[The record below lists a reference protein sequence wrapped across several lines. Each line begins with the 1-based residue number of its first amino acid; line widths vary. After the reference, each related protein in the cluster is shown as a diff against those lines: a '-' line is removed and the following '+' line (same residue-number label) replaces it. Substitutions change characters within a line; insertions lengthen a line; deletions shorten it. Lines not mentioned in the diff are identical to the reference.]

1 MKRLGSLIIVSL
13 ALFGSAAHAV
23 DPVEQ
28 GHFDDPFIQIT
39 SGIAACPIQERAK
52 LTPEEI
58 RAETH
63 WRSERGTSCYRA
75 GRCRYPNA
83 YLYDKELATRVE
95 KSILADG
102 RFANTSLWME
112 GYRRWIVLKGC
123 VSSQEQLQEAER
135 VVRNI
140 DDVEAVINELMV
152 LP

>member
-1 MKRLGSLIIVSL
+1 MKRPGFLIIISIALLGSAVH
-13 ALFGSAAHAV
+13 AL
-23 DPVEQ
+23 DPVAQ
-28 GHFDDPFIQIT
+28 GHFDDPFMQIT
-39 SGIAACPIQERAK
+39 NGIAACPVQERAK
-52 LTPEEI
+52 LSPEEI

-75 GRCRYPNA
+75 GRCRHPNA
-83 YLYDKELATRVE
+83 YLYDNELATRVL